1 MTSVSKAVALYLMAS
16 LMVAPSAAA
25 QSAST
30 SSSGMSNVG
39 RTVWLADGVTSGNLS
54 RQRVASRDS
63 LSNGAIIG
71 AVIGGVAIG
80 AFAAAVCKAYQ
91 EEGGASC
98 LPDTFRFAAIG
109 AAIGTGA
116 GLAIDAARNDR
127 RVTVRFAI
135 RF

>member
-1 MTSVSKAVALYLMAS
+1 MTSVSKAIALCLTAS
-16 LMVAPSAAA
+16 LWVAPSAAA
-25 QSAST
+25 QSASA

-39 RTVWLADGVTSGNLS
+39 RTAWLLDSVTSGNLS
-54 RQRVASRDS
+54 RQRSASRDS
-63 LSNGAIIG
+63 LGNGAIIG

-80 AFAAAVCKAYQ
+80 AFAAALCKAYQ

-116 GLAIDAARNDR
+116 GLAIDAARNDS

-135 RF
+135 TF